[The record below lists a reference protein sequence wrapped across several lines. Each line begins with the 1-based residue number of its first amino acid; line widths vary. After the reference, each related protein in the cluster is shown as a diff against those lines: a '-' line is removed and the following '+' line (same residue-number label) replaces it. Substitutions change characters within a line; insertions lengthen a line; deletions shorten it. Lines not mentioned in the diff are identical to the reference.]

1 MNTPLPQVC
10 ERCGKVSPSSA
21 IGLAPGAS
29 VTLEG
34 ILVVSPCPYC
44 GGQARIPEGR
54 YESVRAIV
62 EAIRSPEVTRAE
74 LERLR
79 AIAKGVSKGTTDDQQ
94 ATNQVDELSAP
105 LARVWSAFGT
115 GQAQL
120 LAAVISIILMLY
132 FQHGAEEETARE
144 RILSQQTV
152 QIEQR
157 IFEELQKTQQS
168 ALAAKKPTKPKA
180 PTRKS
185 PQRQIRAA
193 NRSARREE
201 AAWKRRQKP
210 RGD

>member
-1 MNTPLPQVC
+1 
-10 ERCGKVSPSSA
+10 
-21 IGLAPGAS
+21 
-29 VTLEG
+29 
-34 ILVVSPCPYC
+34 
-44 GGQARIPEGR
+44 
-54 YESVRAIV
+54 VRAIV